1 MPSDPFDRDPR
12 VVHGAAEVVAPL
24 VRRIVAP
31 NPSPMTFTGTAT
43 YLVGEAEVSIID
55 PGPDDP
61 AHRAAILAALG
72 EARVTAILVTHTH
85 RDHSAGA
92 LALAAATGAPLL
104 GFGPHGTGMGPAMAA
119 LAAAGGLGGGEGADH
134 AFRPDRTLAEGDSVA
149 GEGWRLTALHTPG
162 HISTHLAFALE
173 GTGVLFT
180 GDVVMGW
187 STTMV
192 SPPDG
197 DMAAFLAT
205 LRRLRA
211 REDRLYLP
219 GHGSPVRDPVAMI
232 DWQLAHRA
240 AREAQILAALG
251 EGPATVAE
259 LVPRLYAEV
268 DPALWPAAGRSV
280 LAHLVALAQEG
291 GVEAEGGLSAAARF
305 RLSGQRAG
313 AS

>member
-1 MPSDPFDRDPR
+1 MPSDPFDRDR
-12 VVHGAAEVVAPL
+12 TAVHGVAESVAPQ
-24 VRRIVAP
+24 VRRIMAP

-43 YLVGEAEVSIID
+43 YIVGGPETAIID

-72 EARVTAILVTHTH
+72 GARVAAILVTHTH

-92 LALAAATGAPLL
+92 AALGDATGAPLM
-104 GFGPHGTGMGPAMAA
+104 GFGPHGAGMDPAMAA
-119 LAAAGGLGGGEGADH
+119 LASVGGLGGGEGADH
-134 AFRPDRTLAEGDSVA
+134 GFRPDRTLADGDAVT
-149 GEGWRLTALHTPG
+149 GEGWRLTAVHTPG

-173 GTGVLFT
+173 GAGVLFT

-187 STTMV
+187 ATTMV

-205 LRRLRA
+205 LRRLR
-211 REDRLYLP
+211 RRDDRLYLP
-219 GHGSPVRDPVAMI
+219 GHGNPVRDPAAML

-240 AREAQILAALG
+240 GREKQILAALG
-251 EGPATVAE
+251 EGPATVPE
-259 LVPRLYAEV
+259 LVPRLYAGV

-280 LAHLVALAQEG
+280 LAHLIALAQAGKVRAEG
-291 GVEAEGGLSAAARF
+291 GVSAAARF
-305 RLSGQRAG
+305 RLTG
-313 AS
+313 